1 MLTRPRSNYFDFPEV
16 LMKKILI
23 AALLFLFAG
32 CSKEKSIVIGG
43 LFPLSGNTATYG
55 QSSKQAMELAIG
67 EANRDGGL
75 LAAGVRLGVR
85 GAYEDDEGQPE
96 KAANACQKLI
106 SRDAV
111 CAIIGAVASKNS
123 LAIAPICQES
133 RIPMISSASTN
144 EKVTEAGDFV
154 FRACFI
160 DPFQGMVMA
169 KYAANSLKAKRA
181 AVLYDN
187 GNDYNKGLA
196 EVFSRKF
203 VEYGGAI
210 VAKEA
215 FTDEA
220 NTVDFKAQLTNIKS
234 ASPDF
239 LYCPNYYT
247 ADAMIMKQ
255 AREIGLSV
263 STGGGD
269 GWDSPELVKIGGQA
283 VEGCV
288 FSNHFSKDDT
298 SGIVQN
304 FVKNYREKYGVEP
317 DALASLAYDAA
328 VILLSAIRKTES
340 VDPDALKEAIRTN
353 VVAGVSGNIMFDE
366 KRNPI
371 KSAVILKIRSGKQ
384 VFVERVA
391 P

>member
-1 MLTRPRSNYFDFPEV
+1 MRT
-16 LMKKILI
+16 KILFF
-23 AALLFLFAG
+23 ALFLLFAS
-32 CSKEKSIVIGG
+32 CSKQKDIAIGG
-43 LFPLSGNTATYG
+43 LFPLTGNTATYG
-55 QSSKQAMELAIG
+55 QSSRQAMELALDD
-67 EANRDGGL
+67 ANKEGGL
-75 LAAGVRLGVR
+75 AVAGTKLLARGV
-85 GAYEDDEGQPE
+85 YEDDEGQPE

-169 KYAANSLKAKRA
+169 KYAATTLRAKKA

-203 VEYGGAI
+203 AEYGGVI
-210 VAKEA
+210 VAREA

-234 ASPDF
+234 SSPDF

-263 STGGGD
+263 PTGGGD
-269 GWDSPELVKIGGQA
+269 GWDSPELVTIGGQA

-298 SGIVQN
+298 SAIVKN
-304 FVKNYREKYGVEP
+304 FVTKYKEKYGAAP
-317 DALASLAYDAA
+317 DALASLAYDAT

-340 VDPDALKEAIRTN
+340 LDPDAIREAIRTD
-353 VVAGVSGNIMFDE
+353 VVAGVSGNITFDD

-371 KSAVILKIRSGKQ
+371 KSAVILKIQDGKQ
-384 VFVERVA
+384 VFVTRVA

>member
-1 MLTRPRSNYFDFPEV
+1 
-16 LMKKILI
+16 MKKILI
-23 AALLFLFAG
+23 VALFLFCAG
-32 CSKEKSIVIGG
+32 CSRQKEIVVGG

-55 QSSKQAMELAIG
+55 RSSKQAMELAIG
-67 EANRDGGL
+67 EANREGGIS
-75 LAAGVRLGVR
+75 LAGAPLPVR
-85 GAYEDDEGQPE
+85 GVYEDDEGQPE

-123 LAIAPICQES
+123 LAIAPLCQES
-133 RIPMISSASTN
+133 RVPMISSASTN
-144 EKVTEAGDFV
+144 EKVTEAGDFI

-169 KYAANSLKAKRA
+169 KYAAYSLKAKRA

-187 GNDYNKGLA
+187 GNDYNKGLM
-196 EVFSRKF
+196 EVFSKKF

-220 NTVDFKAQLTNIKS
+220 NTVDFKAQLTNIK
-234 ASPDF
+234 AAAPDF
-239 LYCPNYYT
+239 FYCPNYYT

-255 AREIGLSV
+255 SKEIGLSV
-263 STGGGD
+263 PTGGGD

-298 SGIVQN
+298 SAVARN
-304 FVKNYREKYGVEP
+304 FVKKYREKYGEAP

-328 VILLSAIRKTES
+328 VILLSAIKKTQS
-340 VDPDALKEAIRTN
+340 IDPDALKEAIRTN
-353 VVAGVSGNIMFDE
+353 SVTGVSGAITFDE

-371 KSAVILKIRSGKQ
+371 KSAVILKIQNGTQ
-384 VFVERVA
+384 AFVERVA

>member
-1 MLTRPRSNYFDFPEV
+1 
-16 LMKKILI
+16 MKIFLIILL
-23 AALLFLFAG
+23 AFLFAG
-32 CSKEKSIVIGG
+32 CAKQKDIVIGG

-55 QSSKQAMELAIG
+55 QSSRQAMELALG
-67 EANRDGGL
+67 EVNREGGIMV
-75 LAAGVRLGVR
+75 AGAKLMVR
-85 GAYEDDEGQPE
+85 GVYEDDEGQPE

-133 RIPMISSASTN
+133 RVPMISSASTN
-144 EKVTEAGDFV
+144 EKVTEPGDFI

-169 KYAANSLKAKRA
+169 KYAANSLKAIKA
-181 AVLYDN
+181 AVLFDN

-196 EVFSRKF
+196 EVFSKKF
-203 VEYGGAI
+203 AEYGGTI

-220 NTVDFKAQLTNIKS
+220 NTVDFKAQLTNIK
-234 ASPDF
+234 AAAPDF

-255 AREIGLSV
+255 AHEIGLFV
-263 STGGGD
+263 PTGGGD
-269 GWDSPELVKIGGQA
+269 GWDSPELVKIGGTA

-298 SGIVQN
+298 SVVVAN
-304 FVKNYREKYGVEP
+304 FVRKYKENFGVEP

-328 VILLSAIRKTES
+328 VILLSAIKKTQS
-340 VDPDALKEAIRTN
+340 TDPDALKEAIRTN
-353 VVAGVSGNIMFDE
+353 AVTGVSGNITFDE

-371 KSAVILKIRSGKQ
+371 KSAVILKIQSGKQ
-384 VFVERVA
+384 VFVERIA

>member
-1 MLTRPRSNYFDFPEV
+1 
-16 LMKKILI
+16 MKKLLISLPLIL
-23 AALLFLFAG
+23 LSMQ
-32 CSKEKSIVIGG
+32 CSKQKDIAIGG
-43 LFPLSGNTATYG
+43 LFPLTGNTATYG
-55 QSSKQAMELAIG
+55 QSSRQAMALALD
-67 EANRDGGL
+67 EANRSGGL
-75 LAAGVRLGVR
+75 TVAGTKLPARGV
-85 GAYEDDEGQPE
+85 YEDDEGQPE

-144 EKVTEAGDFV
+144 EKVTEAGDFI

-169 KYAANSLKAKRA
+169 KYASKSLGAKRA
-181 AVLYDN
+181 AILFDN

-196 EVFSRKF
+196 EVFSKKF
-203 VEYGGAI
+203 AEYGGTI

-220 NTVDFKAQLTNIKS
+220 NTVDFKAQLTTIKS

-263 STGGGD
+263 PTGGGD
-269 GWDSPELVKIGGQA
+269 GWDSPELVTIGGPA

-288 FSNHFSKDDT
+288 FSNHFSQDDT
-298 SGIVQN
+298 SALVSN
-304 FVKNYREKYGVEP
+304 FVKKYKEKYGAAP
-317 DALASLAYDAA
+317 DALASLAYDAT

-340 VDPDALKEAIRTN
+340 IDPDALKEAIRTGA
-353 VVAGVSGNIMFDE
+353 VPGVSGTITFDE

-371 KSAVILKIRSGKQ
+371 KSAVILKINNGKQ

>member
-1 MLTRPRSNYFDFPEV
+1 
-16 LMKKILI
+16 MKKAYVLVCI
-23 AALLFLFAG
+23 ALLFTG
-32 CSKEKSIVIGG
+32 CAKKKEIVIGG

-55 QSSKQAMELAIG
+55 QSSRQAMELAIA
-67 EANRDGGL
+67 EVNKDGGL
-75 LAAGVRLGVR
+75 TVR
-85 GAYEDDEGQPE
+85 GACVPVRAEYEDDEGQPE

-106 SRDAV
+106 SRDGV
-111 CAIIGAVASKNS
+111 VAIVGAVASKNS

-169 KYAANSLKAKRA
+169 KYAAYSLKAKRA
-181 AVLYDN
+181 AVLFDN
-187 GNDYNKGLA
+187 GNDYNKGLS
-196 EVFSRKF
+196 EVFSKKF
-203 VEYGGAI
+203 VEYGGTI
-210 VAKEA
+210 VAREA

-220 NTVDFKAQLTNIKS
+220 NTVDFKAQLTNIK
-234 ASPDF
+234 AANPDF

-263 STGGGD
+263 PTGGGD
-269 GWDSPELVKIGGQA
+269 GWDSPELVRIGGAA

-298 SGIVQN
+298 SAVVRN
-304 FVKNYREKYGVEP
+304 FVAKYREKYGIEP

-328 VILLSAIRKTES
+328 VILLSAIKKTQS
-340 VDPDALKEAIRTN
+340 IDPDALKEAIRTGS
-353 VVAGVSGNIMFDE
+353 VSGVSGAITFDE

-371 KSAVILKIRSGKQ
+371 KSAVILKIAGGKQ
-384 VFVERVA
+384 AFVERVS

>member
-1 MLTRPRSNYFDFPEV
+1 MN
-16 LMKKILI
+16 KIIIL
-23 AALLFLFAG
+23 LSLSLFLVG
-32 CSKEKSIVIGG
+32 CSRQKEIVVGG

-55 QSSKQAMELAIG
+55 QSSKQAMELAID
-67 EANRDGGL
+67 ETNREGGI
-75 LAAGVRLGVR
+75 AVAGTKLQVR
-85 GAYEDDEGQPE
+85 GVYEDDEGQPE

-106 SRDAV
+106 SRDGI

-133 RIPMISSASTN
+133 RVPMISSASTN
-144 EKVTEAGDFV
+144 EKVTEAGDFI

-169 KYAANSLKAKRA
+169 KYAANSLKAKKA

-187 GNDYNKGLA
+187 GNDYNKGLM

-203 VEYGGAI
+203 IEGGGTI

-220 NTVDFKAQLTNIKS
+220 NTVDFKAQLTNIK
-234 ASPDF
+234 AAAPDF

-255 AREIGLSV
+255 AKEIGLSAP
-263 STGGGD
+263 TGGGD
-269 GWDSPELVKIGGQA
+269 GWDSPELVKIGGPA

-298 SGIVQN
+298 SGVVQN
-304 FVKNYREKYGVEP
+304 FVRKYKEKYGVDP
-317 DALASLAYDAA
+317 DALASLAYDAT
-328 VILLSAIRKTES
+328 VILLSALKKTQS
-340 VDPDALKEAIRTN
+340 IDPDALKEAIRTDSA
-353 VVAGVSGNIMFDE
+353 AGVSGTITFDE

-371 KSAVILKIRSGKQ
+371 KSAVILRIRNGRQ
-384 VFVERVA
+384 EFVERVA

>member
-1 MLTRPRSNYFDFPEV
+1 
-16 LMKKILI
+16 MKKTSIVVI
-23 AALLFLFAG
+23 ILFLLAG
-32 CSKEKSIVIGG
+32 CSKQKAIVIGG

-55 QSSKQAMELAIG
+55 RSSRQAMDLAIG
-67 EANRDGGL
+67 EANLDGGL
-75 LAAGVRLGVR
+75 MVAGSKLVVR
-85 GAYEDDEGQPE
+85 GVYEDDEGQPE

-133 RIPMISSASTN
+133 RVPMISSASTN
-144 EKVTEAGDFV
+144 EKVTEAGDFI

-169 KYAANSLKAKRA
+169 KYAAASLGAKKA

-196 EVFSRKF
+196 EVFSKKF

-220 NTVDFKAQLTNIKS
+220 NTVDFKAQLTNIKAS
-234 ASPDF
+234 SPDF

-263 STGGGD
+263 PTGGGD
-269 GWDSPELVKIGGQA
+269 GWDSPELVKIGGRA

-298 SGIVQN
+298 SGVVQN
-304 FVKNYREKYGVEP
+304 FVKKYREKYGVEP

-340 VDPDALKEAIRTN
+340 LDPDALKETIRTN
-353 VVAGVSGNIMFDE
+353 IVAGVSGNITFDE

-371 KSAVILKIRSGKQ
+371 KSAVILKIQNGAQ
-384 VFVERVA
+384 VFMERVA

>member
-1 MLTRPRSNYFDFPEV
+1 VT
-16 LMKKILI
+16 KKILI
-23 AALLFLFAG
+23 AALLFLIAG
-32 CSKEKSIVIGG
+32 CSRQKEIVIGG
-43 LFPLSGNTATYG
+43 LFPLTGNTATYG
-55 QSSKQAMELAIG
+55 QSSRQAMDLAIG
-67 EANRDGGL
+67 EVNREGGI
-75 LAAGVRLGVR
+75 AVAGARMAVR

-133 RIPMISSASTN
+133 RVPMISSASTN
-144 EKVTEAGDFV
+144 EKVTEAGDFI

-169 KYAANSLKAKRA
+169 KYAAYSLKAKKA

-203 VEYGGAI
+203 IEYGGTI

-220 NTVDFKAQLTNIKS
+220 NTVDFKAQLTNIK
-234 ASPDF
+234 AAAPDF

-255 AREIGLSV
+255 SKEIGLTV
-263 STGGGD
+263 PTGGGD

-298 SGIVQN
+298 GAVVQN
-304 FVKNYREKYGVEP
+304 FVKKYREKYGVDP

-328 VILLSAIRKTES
+328 VILLSAIKKTQS
-340 VDPDALKEAIRTN
+340 TDPDALKEAIRTN
-353 VVAGVSGNIMFDE
+353 AVAGVSGNITFDE

-371 KSAVILKIRSGKQ
+371 KSAVILKIQNGRQ
-384 VFVERVA
+384 AFVERVA